1 MRNQGSI
8 ALAMLCAASISTA
21 ALAQEFVQIEP
32 LDGDDWIRVRG
43 ISADGSVAAGT
54 SYAGAWTNGRAI
66 MWTPETGTVALPS
79 EGNNSYVADMS
90 ADGTTIIGGITGMGN
105 AIRWVNGEMEVL
117 PVQSGVSNFGVI
129 AVNGDGSVIVG
140 EALYEGEF
148 TAVKWTSEGV
158 SGFDGIKRGAYSFAT
173 AVSEDGTVITGLSE
187 YDAAEGFRWTE
198 ATGLEWLG
206 FLPSGS
212 WHSTIVSM
220 SADGG
225 VMGGQ
230 SHVSPDNYAAA
241 IWTSGSGWTEI
252 PSIIPSSSFANAIQ
266 SISADGSIM
275 VGYNSGSSPSAWVTI
290 MYDQTNGVRL
300 LQDALEEDYGI
311 DFGDW
316 DISGNNPFG
325 ANIANVGVSS
335 DGKTFYGSTYHPET
349 GEEASWIAYTESTCV
364 SADINCDGAVNVM
377 DLLML
382 LDAWG
387 ACPQSD
393 CPADLNG
400 DGAVDVFDLL
410 ILLENWG

>member
-1 MRNQGSI
+1 MRKERSI
-8 ALAMLCAASISTA
+8 ALAMLCAVSMSTV

-54 SYAGAWTNGRAI
+54 SYAGSWANGRAI
-66 MWTPETGTVALPS
+66 MWTPETGTVALAS
-79 EGNNSYVADMS
+79 DGNNSYVADMS
-90 ADGTTIIGGITGMGN
+90 ADGTTIIGGVSGLGN
-105 AIRWVNGEMEVL
+105 AVRWVNGVMEVL
-117 PVQSGVSNFGVI
+117 PVQPGVSDFGVI

-173 AVSEDGTVITGLSE
+173 AVSEDGNVITGLSE
-187 YDAAEGFRWTE
+187 FDAAEGFRWTA

-206 FLPSGS
+206 FLPGGS

-220 SADGG
+220 SADGS

-230 SHVSPDNYAAA
+230 SHVSPDNFAAA
-241 IWTSGSGWTEI
+241 IWSQSAGWTEI

-266 SISADGSIM
+266 SISGDGSIM
-275 VGYNSGSSPSAWVTI
+275 VGYNTGSSPSAWATI
-290 MYDQTNGVRL
+290 MYDQANGVRL
-300 LQDALEEDYGI
+300 LQDALEQDYDI

-325 ANIANVGVSS
+325 TNVANVGVSS
-335 DGKTFYGSTYHPET
+335 DGKTFYGSTYHPQT
-349 GEEASWIAYTESTCV
+349 GAEASWIAYTEPVCV
-364 SADINCDGAVNVM
+364 ASDLNCDGSVDVL
-377 DLLML
+377 DLLIL
-382 LDAWG
+382 LGDWG
-387 ACPQSD
+387 ACPDSA
-393 CPADLNG
+393 CPSDLNG
-400 DGAVDVFDLL
+400 DGTVDVLDLL
-410 ILLENWG
+410 TLLGNWG